1 MTATPILMPGK
12 GVAHEGSA
20 FQAAVGPRATA
31 NWHAVW
37 ALAVAVGLA
46 LILALLG
53 SAPRTVVIALLCG
66 IAPGVFGWLDRSPS
80 GAMRVLVA
88 WAMGCGLA
96 AGLTGGI
103 TGPLMAWCAGPVIAA
118 AAYGGLWR
126 HGAALS
132 FAVLVAV
139 AVLQAAGATPIP
151 PQGGLGFSLGLIGLV
166 TTLGGAA
173 AAVMM
178 LNTGRVS
185 GEAPVRAPA
194 PIIEPPLDTRL
205 AEAEA
210 GRERAE
216 AEARAKARFLANMS
230 HELRTPLNAIMG
242 FSDIMRSRLFGDL
255 SPKYGEYAELIHES
269 GQHLLDLINDVLDVT
284 KLEADRYELSAE
296 TFDVRD
302 VANAALRI
310 LRQQADDAG
319 LKLRGVLPPAT
330 LLVKADRRAIKQIVL
345 NLVANALKF
354 TPSGGSVTVTFAE
367 VAGELDIV
375 VADSGVG
382 IAPEDLARLGRP
394 FEQAGDA
401 QDRARGTGLGL
412 SLVQAFA
419 RLHGGEMS
427 VESRLGEGTAV
438 TVRLPVLVPKPET
451 AAVVVEPPKP

>member
-1 MTATPILMPGK
+1 
-12 GVAHEGSA
+12 
-20 FQAAVGPRATA
+20 
-31 NWHAVW
+31 
-37 ALAVAVGLA
+37 
-46 LILALLG
+46 
-53 SAPRTVVIALLCG
+53 
-66 IAPGVFGWLDRSPS
+66 
-80 GAMRVLVA
+80 
-88 WAMGCGLA
+88 
-96 AGLTGGI
+96 
-103 TGPLMAWCAGPVIAA
+103 
-118 AAYGGLWR
+118 
-126 HGAALS
+126 
-132 FAVLVAV
+132 
-139 AVLQAAGATPIP
+139 
-151 PQGGLGFSLGLIGLV
+151 
-166 TTLGGAA
+166 
-173 AAVMM
+173 
-178 LNTGRVS
+178 
-185 GEAPVRAPA
+185 
-194 PIIEPPLDTRL
+194 
-205 AEAEA
+205 
-210 GRERAE
+210 
-216 AEARAKARFLANMS
+216 
-230 HELRTPLNAIMG
+230 
-242 FSDIMRSRLFGDL
+242 MRSRLFGDL

>member
-1 MTATPILMPGK
+1 
-12 GVAHEGSA
+12 
-20 FQAAVGPRATA
+20 
-31 NWHAVW
+31 
-37 ALAVAVGLA
+37 
-46 LILALLG
+46 
-53 SAPRTVVIALLCG
+53 
-66 IAPGVFGWLDRSPS
+66 
-80 GAMRVLVA
+80 
-88 WAMGCGLA
+88 
-96 AGLTGGI
+96 
-103 TGPLMAWCAGPVIAA
+103 
-118 AAYGGLWR
+118 
-126 HGAALS
+126 
-132 FAVLVAV
+132 
-139 AVLQAAGATPIP
+139 
-151 PQGGLGFSLGLIGLV
+151 
-166 TTLGGAA
+166 
-173 AAVMM
+173 
-178 LNTGRVS
+178 
-185 GEAPVRAPA
+185 
-194 PIIEPPLDTRL
+194 
-205 AEAEA
+205 
-210 GRERAE
+210 
-216 AEARAKARFLANMS
+216 
-230 HELRTPLNAIMG
+230 
-242 FSDIMRSRLFGDL
+242 MRSRLFGDL

-319 LKLRGVLPPAT
+319 LKLRGVLPPAA